1 MKTKKIKKKYIKSV
15 SRHIKCSKELKQSFL
30 DSLSNSI
37 DDIISENTVT
47 TLDELKNILGK
58 PLDVAKDFENTLEF
72 EFLRKYKIKKVA
84 IITAIILLIVA
95 LLICFYCYLVYY
107 ATEPIYIYEAPVKE
121 ILDN

>member
-1 MKTKKIKKKYIKSV
+1 MTSAKK
-15 SRHIKCSKELKQSFL
+15 EP
-30 DSLSNSI
+30 
-37 DDIISENTVT
+37 
-47 TLDELKNILGK
+47 GK
-58 PLDVAKDFENTLEF
+58 PEKIVRFSVAYRCKKWYTVRRL
-72 EFLRKYKIKKVA
+72 LRKYKIKKVA

>member
-1 MKTKKIKKKYIKSV
+1 M
-15 SRHIKCSKELKQSFL
+15 
-30 DSLSNSI
+30 DSLSSSI

-72 EFLRKYKIKKVA
+72 EFLRKYKIKKIA
-84 IITAIILLIVA
+84 IITAIILLVVA